1 MKRIWEIVA
10 VCLPLMLAGCDD
22 TIHEY
27 PEPQNSLIIIE
38 PYVNRDAPN
47 YYKTVVYDDNWNC
60 TVTELPEVPAYQ
72 FLADKRVEV
81 RIIADVYRGKAES
94 RSSAENLVER
104 RVIKVEH
111 NALPPQ
117 DTIHF
122 HLPDGDYHILAW
134 ADYVVDNPEYQGPFL
149 ADTLTAVRSRLDRY
163 PRNPF
168 FRSSASGTE
177 TFTIDFKNSQDG
189 YPITRADGTKLRTI
203 PIALN
208 RPVARYRIVALDYD
222 AFLQSGGNIED
233 VTVKVI
239 YKQYVS
245 VGFNVAT
252 DVPNAFISTYS
263 FNVKPADIVYEG
275 RYESSLFTDYVFTSE
290 QTETNVIVDLY
301 FYDGEGKEINHCQDI
316 KIPLMRDHETVV
328 RGNFLTL
335 PLGEGEGVSIDD
347 NFEGEYVVNLDF

>member
-1 MKRIWEIVA
+1 MKRIWKIVGI
-10 VCLPLMLAGCDD
+10 CLPLMLVGCDE

-47 YYKTVVYDDNWNC
+47 YYKTVTYDDNWNC
-60 TVTELPEVPAYQ
+60 TIEDLPEKPAYQ
-72 FLADKRVEV
+72 FLADERVEV
-81 RIIADVYRGKAES
+81 RIIADIYRGKAIN
-94 RSSAENLVER
+94 RSSSSNLVER
-104 RVIKVEH
+104 RIIKVDH
-111 NALPPQ
+111 NTLPPQ

-122 HLPDGDYHILAW
+122 HLPDGDYHVLAW
-134 ADYVVDNPEYQGPFL
+134 ADYVVDNPVYQGPFL
-149 ADTLTAVRSRLDRY
+149 ADTLTAVHSRLDRY

-168 FRSSASGTE
+168 FRSAASGTE
-177 TFTIDFKNSQDG
+177 EFSIDFKNSQEG
-189 YPITRADGTKLRTI
+189 YPITRSDGIQQRTI
-203 PIALN
+203 PVDLN
-208 RPVARYRIVALDYD
+208 RPVARYRIVALDYND
-222 AFLQSGGNIED
+222 FLQSGGDID
-233 VTVKVI
+233 KVTVKVI

-275 RYESSLFTDYVFTSE
+275 VYENSLFTDYVFTSE
-290 QTETNVIVDLY
+290 RTETNVVIDLY

-328 RGNFLTL
+328 QGNFLTQ

-347 NFEGEYVVNLDF
+347 NFEGEYVVNWDF